1 MAPEIRLR
9 LYEELN
15 DYLPPERKKREVAY
29 PLEAKTSIG
38 QILESL
44 NVPASEVEFVLVNG
58 SSVDLSYFLSA
69 GDRVSIYPVF
79 ESFDVTPL
87 LRLRVEPLRQIR
99 FIVDM
104 GLPRLAFYL
113 RLLGFDAFAGDPAR
127 LEEGGGRIL
136 LTRNATLSNSGLS
149 RIFVIRGETPRMQL
163 KEVLC
168 RFDLLHS
175 AHFSWLQSKLARLL
189 AR

>member
-9 LYEELN
+9 FYEELN
-15 DYLPPERKKREVAY
+15 DYLPPEIKKREVSY
-29 PLEAKTSIG
+29 PLEAATSIG

-87 LRLRVEPLRQIR
+87 LRLRAEPLRQIR

-104 GLPRLAFYL
+104 GLPRLAFCL
-113 RLLGFDAFAGDPAR
+113 RLLGFDAFAGNPAR

-149 RIFVIRGETPRMQL
+149 RIFVVRRETPRLQL

-175 AHFSWLQSKLARLL
+175 AHFSWLQSRLARLL